1 MMALVL
7 LLLSS
12 VLYDGLIATPEWS
25 VAESTIAASLSNVVE
40 LGPVVLR
47 TIGLV
52 GFWFLFLSA
61 YWMVCMIMSA
71 VTARHVSPRQI
82 AESFAFTL
90 IPIALGYHLAHY
102 LVFLLVQGQYI
113 IPLLSD
119 PFGYGWNLFGTAG
132 YRPNIAIVGARFAW
146 YTAIAAVLLRHIAAV
161 YLAPVQGIQTLSPHK
176 LPLCSPI
183 PLPPLLLGYTLL
195 GVSLR

>member
-25 VAESTIAASLSNVVE
+25 VAEPTIVVSLSNVVV

-52 GFWFLFLSA
+52 GFCLLFLSA
-61 YWMVCMIMSA
+61 YWMVSIIMSA

-82 AESFAFTL
+82 AQSFGLTL

-119 PFGYGWNLFGTAG
+119 PFGYGWNLFGTAS

-146 YTAIAAVLLRHIAAV
+146 YTAIVAVLFGHFPAV
-161 YLAPVQGIQTLSPHK
+161 YFPH
-176 LPLCSPI
+176 LP
-183 PLPPLLLGYTLL
+183 
-195 GVSLR
+195 